1 MPSTRSWLP
10 RTARSFSPRLANQK
24 HHGVGPRATSQRRRY
39 HVPRLSE
46 RGRARVY
53 LDVRKISSGEGSF
66 ASASAHASQS
76 LSASVI
82 LAHTSAC
89 SLSTNGMMSVSRARR
104 GLLLSRH
111 GGGGEVLA
119 AQGSEPSFRH
129 SSRGYKH
136 AVLQVKLH
144 NIHYRAEIME
154 SPGGSAAPHSREPM
168 TAG

>member
-66 ASASAHASQS
+66 ASASAHASLS

-111 GGGGEVLA
+111 GGAGEVLSGHGC
-119 AQGSEPSFRH
+119 QSYLSHFRCGS
-129 SSRGYKH
+129 K
-136 AVLQVKLH
+136 
-144 NIHYRAEIME
+144 
-154 SPGGSAAPHSREPM
+154 
-168 TAG
+168 